1 MEDISIGTFI
11 TFEGIEGSGKG
22 TQIHMLYEHLIEE
35 GFDVIAT
42 REPGSTAIGDIIRDA
57 LLNTK
62 FREMTAKTELF
73 LFAAGRAQHVE
84 EIVKPALSAGKIVL
98 CDRFTD
104 STLAY
109 QSYGRKLE
117 FQEVLRLAD
126 MAASSLVPDLTI
138 LLELPVDV
146 AFERIRKERQLDRI
160 ELADHGMHERIAAGY
175 VKLAERYSERI
186 RVVDGS
192 KPPLDVHKRVTEI
205 VRELL

>member
-1 MEDISIGTFI
+1 MEDLNIGTFI

-22 TQIHMLYEHLIEE
+22 TQVHMLYEHLVEE

-62 FREMTAKTELF
+62 FSEMTAKTELF
-73 LFAAGRAQHVE
+73 LFAAGRAQHVQE
-84 EIVKPALSAGKIVL
+84 VIKPALSAGRIVL

-109 QSYGRKLE
+109 QSFGRKLE

-138 LLELPVDV
+138 LLELPVEV

-160 ELADHGMHERIAAGY
+160 EQADHGMHERIAAGY
-175 VKLAERYSERI
+175 VKLAETYSERI
-186 RVVDGS
+186 RIVDGS
-192 KPPLDVHKRVTEI
+192 KAPLEVHKTILELVK
-205 VRELL
+205 ELL